1 MKYLGLIWSNM
12 WRKRIRTTL
21 TILSVLVAFLLFG
34 LLTGFKN
41 AFQVGD
47 SLETAERLIT
57 VHKVSLINMLPVSYT
72 ERIKRIPGI
81 AEATHAT
88 WFGGYY
94 QEPRNQFG
102 QFPVDAPR
110 YLAMYPE
117 LNVPEQQLARFMA
130 NQTGALVGRAIADQF
145 NITVG
150 DRLPLFSTLW
160 PKQDGERNWEFQVE
174 GILDDD
180 SPNPI
185 TNFLLFHYEYFDE
198 ARGMGRGT
206 VGWFIEKGDGSRS
219 NTDLAADIDL
229 EFANSP
235 AETKT
240 TNEAAFAEEYA
251 KQFGDIGLIVTAI
264 LGAVF
269 FTILLVSGNSMSQ
282 SVRERIPE
290 LAVLKT
296 LGFSSASVLAM
307 VLAEGVLIA
316 LIGGLIGLGLSL
328 FALGQASKAL
338 AALLP
343 LGMGLSPGALILA
356 VTYMILLG
364 LISGALPAVQA
375 MRLTIIEALGRR

>member
-1 MKYLGLIWSNM
+1 MKYLSLIWSNM
-12 WRKRIRTTL
+12 WRKRIRTAL
-21 TILSVLVAFLLFG
+21 TMLSILVAFLLFG

-41 AFQVGD
+41 AFQAGEG
-47 SLETAERLIT
+47 LEMAERLIT
-57 VHKVSLINMLPVSYT
+57 VDRVSLMNMLPVSYT

-81 AEATHAT
+81 AGATHAT

-102 QFPVDAPR
+102 QFPVDAES
-110 YLAMYPE
+110 YLALYPE
-117 LNVPEQQLARFMA
+117 LSIPPEQRAAFMA
-130 NQTGALVGRAIADQF
+130 NQTGALVGRAVAEQF
-145 NITVG
+145 DIKVG
-150 DRLPLFSTLW
+150 DRLPLFSTIW
-160 PKQDGERNWEFQVE
+160 PNSAGSRTWEFQVE
-174 GILDDD
+174 GIFDDT
-180 SPNPI
+180 SVSPI

-198 ARGMGRGT
+198 ARAMGKGT
-206 VGWFIEKGDGSRS
+206 VGWFIQKGDGSRS
-219 NTDLAADIDL
+219 NAELAADIDL

-269 FTILLVSGNSMSQ
+269 FTILLVSGNTMSQ

-296 LGFSSASVLAM
+296 LGFTSRSVLVM
-307 VLAEGVLIA
+307 VLVEGLLIA
-316 LIGGLIGLGLSL
+316 LLGGLIGLGLSIL
-328 FALGQASKAL
+328 ALSQVSKAM

-343 LGMGLSPGALILA
+343 LGMTLPPDALLLA
-356 VTYMILLG
+356 LLYMVLLG
-364 LISGALPAVQA
+364 LVAGAIPAVQA
-375 MRLTIIEALGRR
+375 MRLTIVEALGRR